1 MRFQFKGKRK
11 HKDLWIVIIIIT
23 ILLLYTYYEANFG
36 KKRRLQQSE
45 SLSSCLVNVPLPN
58 QTSPLSGQFPNDSG
72 RTSSYHWIVGYIFSY
87 YSPCSNDTTVPDRHP
102 GTNHSSSSYPT
113 IIADC
118 NGLAMFGSCCAFPI
132 IDRVHRSIQLYIRAD
147 QYIFP

>member
-45 SLSSCLVNVPLPN
+45 SLSSCLVNAPIPN

-72 RTSSYHWIVGYIFSY
+72 RTSSYH
-87 YSPCSNDTTVPDRHP
+87 
-102 GTNHSSSSYPT
+102 
-113 IIADC
+113 
-118 NGLAMFGSCCAFPI
+118 
-132 IDRVHRSIQLYIRAD
+132 
-147 QYIFP
+147 

>member
-23 ILLLYTYYEANFG
+23 ILLLYPIMKRTG

-45 SLSSCLVNVPLPN
+45 SLSSCLVNAPLPN

-72 RTSSYHWIVGYIFSY
+72 RTSSYH
-87 YSPCSNDTTVPDRHP
+87 
-102 GTNHSSSSYPT
+102 
-113 IIADC
+113 
-118 NGLAMFGSCCAFPI
+118 
-132 IDRVHRSIQLYIRAD
+132 
-147 QYIFP
+147 

>member
-45 SLSSCLVNVPLPN
+45 SLSS
-58 QTSPLSGQFPNDSG
+58 G
-72 RTSSYHWIVGYIFSY
+72 IFSK
-87 YSPCSNDTTVPDRHP
+87 
-102 GTNHSSSSYPT
+102 
-113 IIADC
+113 
-118 NGLAMFGSCCAFPI
+118 
-132 IDRVHRSIQLYIRAD
+132 
-147 QYIFP
+147 